1 MNSPVMLHCPHHSV
15 PLEFRISDEKYFCPS
30 GCSFPIIENIPRFV
44 PTENYA
50 SSFGLQWNEFRLTQV
65 DSFTGLTIS
74 RDRLTRLLGG
84 NLDIVKDKKVL
95 EAGCGAGRFTEILL
109 ASGAH
114 VYAVDLSIA
123 VEANFKNCHTYSGYF
138 VYQADILN
146 LPFEA
151 EQFDIVVC
159 IGVLQGTPNPEEA
172 MAALCAQVAHGGM
185 LVIDHYSRA
194 YPITLSRRML
204 RTFLLRMPKTFSL
217 KFCKFLTSVLWPLH
231 KILWK
236 YGKYHAVRALRYIF
250 LKLSPVVDYH
260 DAYPQLGPKLL
271 KIWGTLDMHDTMTD
285 YYKHLRNAEEIKNH
299 LQRCGMTSIETR
311 YAGNGVEARARKP
324 F

>member
-1 MNSPVMLHCPHHSV
+1 MASPVMLPCPHHSV
-15 PLEFRISDEKYFCPS
+15 PLEFRTSDEKYFCPS
-30 GCSFPIIENIPRFV
+30 GCSFPIIKNIPRFV

-50 SSFGLQWNEFRLTQV
+50 SSFGLQWNEFRLTQL

-159 IGVLQGTPNPEEA
+159 IGVLQATPKSRGGDGGTVCSSCPWRDTGNRSLQSSVP
-172 MAALCAQVAHGGM
+172 LRC
-185 LVIDHYSRA
+185 RA
-194 YPITLSRRML
+194 ECCVL
-204 RTFLLRMPKTFSL
+204 FLRMPKSFSL

-236 YGKYHAVRALRYIF
+236 YGKYHTVRAGRYIF

-271 KIWGTLDMHDTMTD
+271 KIWGTLDMHDTGDRLLQTPEKRRGD
-285 YYKHLRNAEEIKNH
+285 KESSPALRNDVN
-299 LQRCGMTSIETR
+299 
-311 YAGNGVEARARKP
+311 
-324 F
+324 